1 MRRPRSPLPAL
12 APYGCVVSAI
22 LLVEDDDAI
31 AEPLA
36 RSLRRDGHDVVVVR
50 RGADALEQVG
60 EGPADLVILDLG
72 LPDMDGVEVCR
83 RIRRSDP
90 RLPVLMLT
98 ARRDELDV
106 VAGLDSGADDY
117 VTKPFRLAELSA
129 RVRSRLRG
137 TEPGSDLSVQD
148 VRIDVAARRTTVGDR
163 DVELTPKEF
172 DLLVLLAAN
181 VGQVVTRQRIMREV
195 WDTDWFGST
204 KTIDVHLA
212 ALRRKVG
219 DDPAAPRYVTTV
231 RGVGLRF
238 EV

>member
-1 MRRPRSPLPAL
+1 
-12 APYGCVVSAI
+12 
-22 LLVEDDDAI
+22 
-31 AEPLA
+31 
-36 RSLRRDGHDVVVVR
+36 VVVG
-50 RGADALEQVG
+50 RGADALAQLG
-60 EGPADLVILDLG
+60 DGPVDLVILDLG
-72 LPDMDGVEVCR
+72 LPDMDGLDVCR
-83 RIRRSDP
+83 SIRRSDP

-106 VAGLDSGADDY
+106 VVGLDSGADDY

-137 TEPGSDLSVQD
+137 TEPGNDLRVQD
-148 VRIDVAARRTTVGDR
+148 VRIDVAARRTSVGDR
-163 DVELTPKEF
+163 DIELTPKEF
-172 DLLVLLAAN
+172 DLLVLLAVNA
-181 VGQVVTRQRIMREV
+181 GQVVTRQRIMREV
-195 WDTDWFGST
+195 WDIDWFGST